1 MADISVIS
9 VPLASS
15 RLPYDFTSLLP
26 ADFEDLARDLTGKML
41 GVRFEAFG
49 PGPDGGIDGRHA
61 RDDGCVVLQAKHY
74 AGSSFSQL
82 KTAMKKER
90 ASIDR
95 LDSER
100 YILAT
105 SRPLSP
111 ANKAML
117 AVVIGPALLRE
128 ADILNQ
134 ADLNQ
139 LLRDYPELEKA
150 HLKLWLSSTAV
161 LQTIL
166 EAIINAGSHAF
177 TASGKAEIAAKVKV
191 YAPNPSLA
199 QAREVLDSRHVLIVS
214 GPPGVGKTTLAEIL
228 TFAYLRDGW
237 ELVALRSLEDGFN
250 RINDTKKQVFF
261 FDDFLGSIAL
271 DHQALAA
278 KDSELARFMQ
288 RVRKSPNARFIL
300 TTRAYILNEA
310 RQWSERIADRRVELS
325 TYVLDLS
332 SYTRAIR
339 ARILYNHLAIGGLPQ
354 SFVLALLNSGELPTI
369 IDHENYNPR
378 IVEWMTDVLGTEDI
392 SPDDYP
398 AAFIDTL
405 DNPTQLWEK
414 AFRKHITTPARHLL
428 IALFLSGRQGTDI
441 VTLRSFFEAFHARL
455 SADLGV
461 ARDPKDFE
469 QSLKQLEGGFVAI
482 EDRNV
487 DFINPSVRDYLAG
500 YLTDGALLPTA
511 AATCTSATGARQIWT
526 FAKEKLDWLALPALA
541 NAFVQATRHLVEA
554 SNDPF
559 KDLDSSGRI
568 SLLLEWWAHSGEVV
582 FADGALAI
590 ALTAPHGFAAWLD
603 GARLLELIGEL
614 HDPGHHE
621 PGQKAEEIADALEDV
636 VVQLFEEGMGS
647 DDLLK
652 MSDMVENGYYSD
664 KVRFGSHAA
673 INREI
678 EEIGDVVSNYTSESE
693 LDDHASVLRRLA
705 PRAGVPEIALERAL
719 QTVGERIEEVQVAQA
734 KSADPDVP
742 NTEAIADN
750 AFGDDALY
758 SLFDSLR

>member
-1 MADISVIS
+1 M
-9 VPLASS
+9 
-15 RLPYDFTSLLP
+15 PYDFTSLLP
-26 ADFEDLARDLTGKML
+26 ADFEDLARELVGKML
-41 GVRFEAFG
+41 DVRFEAFG

-61 RDDGCVVLQAKHY
+61 EDNGNVVLQAKHY
-74 AGSSFSQL
+74 VGSSFPQL

-90 ASIDR
+90 ASIDQ
-95 LDSER
+95 LESGR

-105 SRPLSP
+105 SRHLSP
-111 ANKAML
+111 ANKAAL
-117 AVVIGPALLRE
+117 AAVIGPALLRE
-128 ADILNQ
+128 SDILDQ
-134 ADLNQ
+134 GDLNQ
-139 LLRDYPELEKA
+139 LLRAYPEVEKA

-166 EAIINAGSHAF
+166 DAVVHAGSHAF

-199 QAREVLDSRHVLIVS
+199 QARAVLDNRHVLIVS

-228 TFAYLRDGW
+228 TFAYLREGW
-237 ELVALRSLEDGFN
+237 ELVALRSLEDGFE
-250 RINDTKKQVFF
+250 RIDDTKKQVFF

-271 DHQALAA
+271 DHRALAA

-325 TYVLDLS
+325 TYVLNLS

-354 SFVLALLNSGELPTI
+354 RYVLALLDSGKLPTI

-378 IVEWMTDVLGTEDI
+378 IMEWMTDVLGTEDI
-392 SPDDYP
+392 APEDYP
-398 AAFIDTL
+398 AAFIQTL
-405 DNPTQLWEK
+405 DNPTQLWDK
-414 AFRKHITTPARHLL
+414 AFSKHITTPARHLL
-428 IALFLSGRQGTDI
+428 VALFLSGPQGTEI
-441 VTLRSFFEAFHARL
+441 ETLRTLFEAFHAKL
-455 SADLGV
+455 CVDLGV

-482 EDRNV
+482 EDADVN
-487 DFINPSVRDYLAG
+487 FINPSVRDYLAG
-500 YLTDGALLPTA
+500 YLADGTLLPVA
-511 AATCTSATGARQIWT
+511 AATCTSARAARQIWM

-541 NAFVQATRHLVEA
+541 AAFVPATRHLIEA
-554 SNDPF
+554 STDAF
-559 KDLDSSGRI
+559 TDLDSSDRI
-568 SLLLEWWAHSGEVV
+568 SLLLEWWAHSGEVA
-582 FADGALAI
+582 FADGALTI
-590 ALTAPHGFAAWLD
+590 ALKPPHGFVAWRD
-603 GARLLELIGEL
+603 GARLLEMIGEL

-621 PGQKAEEIADALEDV
+621 PGQRANELADALQNV
-636 VVQLFEEGMGS
+636 VVQLFEEGMDS

-652 MSDMVENGYYSD
+652 MSDMVEDGDYSET
-664 KVRFGSHAA
+664 VRAASYAA
-673 INREI
+673 ITREI
-678 EEIGDVVSNYTSESE
+678 DEIDDVVSNYTSESE
-693 LDDHASVLRRLA
+693 LDDHASALRRLA
-705 PRAGVPEIALERAL
+705 PRAGVPKYSLQRALE
-719 QTVGERIEEVQVAQA
+719 TVGERIEEVQAAQA
-734 KSADPDVP
+734 KASDPDVP
-742 NTEAIADN
+742 NTEAVADD

>member
-1 MADISVIS
+1 
-9 VPLASS
+9 
-15 RLPYDFTSLLP
+15 LPYDFTSLLA
-26 ADFEDLARDLTGKML
+26 ADFEDLARDLVGKML

-49 PGPDGGIDGRHA
+49 PGPDGGTDGRHA
-61 RDDGCVVLQAKHY
+61 ADDGNVVLQAKHY
-74 AGSSFSQL
+74 AGSSFPKL

-95 LDSER
+95 LESGR

-105 SRPLSP
+105 SRHLSP
-111 ANKAML
+111 TNKAAL
-117 AVVIGPALLRE
+117 AALIGPALLRE
-128 ADILNQ
+128 SDILGQ
-134 ADLNQ
+134 GDLNQ
-139 LLRDYPELEKA
+139 LLRDHPEVEKA

-166 EAIINAGSHAF
+166 DAIVHAGSHAF

-191 YAPNPSLA
+191 YAPNPSLP
-199 QAREVLDSRHVLIVS
+199 QARRVLDNRHVLIVS

-228 TFAYLRDGW
+228 TFAYLREGW
-237 ELVALRSLEDGFN
+237 ELVALRSLEDGFE
-250 RINDTKKQVFF
+250 RIDDTKKQVFF

-271 DHQALAA
+271 DHRALAA

-354 SFVLALLNSGELPTI
+354 SYVLALLDSGELPTI

-378 IVEWMTDVLGTEDI
+378 VVEWMTDVLGTEGI
-392 SPDDYP
+392 APKDYA
-398 AAFIDTL
+398 AAFIETL
-405 DNPTQLWEK
+405 NNPTQLWDK
-414 AFRKHITTPARHLL
+414 AFSKHITISARHLL
-428 IALFLSGRQGTDI
+428 IALFLSGSQGGE
-441 VTLRSFFEAFHARL
+441 VETLRTFFEAFHARL
-455 SADLGV
+455 CADLGIP
-461 ARDPKDFE
+461 RDPKDFE

-482 EDRNV
+482 EDGEV

-500 YLTDGALLPTA
+500 YLADGALLPVA
-511 AATCTSATGARQIWT
+511 ATTCTSAAAARRIWT
-526 FAKEKLDWLALPALA
+526 FAKEKLDWLALPTLA
-541 NAFVQATRHLVEA
+541 AAFLPATRHLVVA
-554 SNDPF
+554 SPVSF
-559 KDLDSSGRI
+559 SDLDISERI
-568 SLLLEWWAHSGEVV
+568 SLLLEWWSHSDVIA
-582 FADGALAI
+582 FADSALAI
-590 ALTAPHGFAAWLD
+590 ARNPAHGITPWRD
-603 GARLLELIGEL
+603 GARLLKMIGEL
-614 HDPGHHE
+614 HDSGYHE
-621 PGQKAEEIADALEDV
+621 PGQRAEELADALEDV

-652 MSDMVENGYYSD
+652 MSDMVEDGDYSER
-664 KVRFGSHAA
+664 VQAACYAA
-673 INREI
+673 IIREI
-678 EEIGDVVSNYTSESE
+678 DEIRDTVSNYTSESE
-693 LDDHASVLRRLA
+693 LEDHASVLCRLA
-705 PRAGVPEIALERAL
+705 PRAGIPEYSLQRALE
-719 QTVGERIEEVQVAQA
+719 TVGERIEEVQSAQA
-734 KSADPDVP
+734 KALDPQVP
-742 NTEAIADN
+742 NIKAAADD

>member
-1 MADISVIS
+1 
-9 VPLASS
+9 
-15 RLPYDFTSLLP
+15 
-26 ADFEDLARDLTGKML
+26 
-41 GVRFEAFG
+41 
-49 PGPDGGIDGRHA
+49 
-61 RDDGCVVLQAKHY
+61 
-74 AGSSFSQL
+74 
-82 KTAMKKER
+82 MKKER
-90 ASIDR
+90 ASIDQ
-95 LDSER
+95 LECGR

-105 SRPLSP
+105 SRHLSP
-111 ANKAML
+111 ANKAAL
-117 AVVIGPALLRE
+117 AAVIGPALQRE
-128 ADILNQ
+128 SDILGQ
-134 ADLNQ
+134 GDLNQ
-139 LLRDYPELEKA
+139 LLRDHPEVEKA

-166 EAIINAGSHAF
+166 DAIVHAGSHAF

-199 QAREVLDSRHVLIVS
+199 QAREVLDNRHVLIVS

-228 TFAYLRDGW
+228 TFAYLREGW
-237 ELVALRSLEDGFN
+237 ELVALRSLEDGFE
-250 RINDTKKQVFF
+250 RIDDASKQVFF

-271 DHQALAA
+271 DHRALAA

-354 SFVLALLNSGELPTI
+354 SYVLALLDSGELPTI

-392 SPDDYP
+392 APEDYP
-398 AAFIDTL
+398 AAFIETL
-405 DNPTQLWEK
+405 DNPTQLWDK
-414 AFRKHITTPARHLL
+414 AFSKHITTPARHLL
-428 IALFLSGRQGTDI
+428 IALFLSGPQGAE
-441 VTLRSFFEAFHARL
+441 VETLRTLFEAFHSRL
-455 SADLGV
+455 CVDLGV

-469 QSLKQLEGGFVAI
+469 QSLKQLEGGFVVI
-482 EDRNV
+482 EDVDVDV

-500 YLTDGALLPTA
+500 YLADGVLLPAT
-511 AATCTSATGARQIWT
+511 AATCTSAKAARQIWT

-541 NAFVQATRHLVEA
+541 AAFLPATRHLVEA
-554 SNDPF
+554 SSDAF
-559 KDLDSSGRI
+559 TDLDSSDRI

-590 ALTAPHGFAAWLD
+590 ALKPLHGFKAWRD
-603 GARLLELIGEL
+603 GARLLEMIGEL
-614 HDPGHHE
+614 QDPSHHE
-621 PGQKAEEIADALEDV
+621 PGRRAEGLADALQDV

-652 MSDMVENGYYSD
+652 MSDMVEDGDYSD
-664 KVRFGSHAA
+664 RVQAASYAA
-673 INREI
+673 ITREI
-678 EEIGDVVSNYTSESE
+678 DEIGDVVSNYTSESE

-705 PRAGVPEIALERAL
+705 PRAGVPEYSLQRALE
-719 QTVGERIEEVQVAQA
+719 TVDERIEEVQVAQA
-734 KSADPDVP
+734 KASDPDVP
-742 NTEAIADN
+742 STEAVADD

-758 SLFDSLR
+758 NLFDSLR

>member
-1 MADISVIS
+1 M
-9 VPLASS
+9 
-15 RLPYDFTSLLP
+15 PYDFTSILP
-26 ADFEDLARDLTGKML
+26 ADFEDLARDLVGKML

-61 RDDGCVVLQAKHY
+61 EDDGNVVLQAKHY

-90 ASIDR
+90 ASIDQ
-95 LDSER
+95 LESGR

-105 SRPLSP
+105 SRHLSP
-111 ANKAML
+111 ANKAAL
-117 AVVIGPALLRE
+117 ASVIGPALLRE
-128 ADILNQ
+128 SDILGQ
-134 ADLNQ
+134 GDLNQ
-139 LLRDYPELEKA
+139 LLRDHPEVEKA

-166 EAIINAGSHAF
+166 DAIVHAGSHAF

-199 QAREVLDSRHVLIVS
+199 QAREVLDNRHVLIVS

-228 TFAYLRDGW
+228 TFAYLREGW
-237 ELVALRSLEDGFN
+237 ELVALRSLEDGFE
-250 RINDTKKQVFF
+250 RIDDTKKQIFF

-271 DHQALAA
+271 DHRALAA

-354 SFVLALLNSGELPTI
+354 SYVLALLDSGELPTI

-392 SPDDYP
+392 TPEDYP
-398 AAFIDTL
+398 AAFIETL
-405 DNPTQLWEK
+405 DNPTQLWDK
-414 AFRKHITTPARHLL
+414 AFSKHITIPARHLL
-428 IALFLSGRQGTDI
+428 IALFLSGPQATE
-441 VTLRSFFEAFHARL
+441 VETLRTLFEAFHARL
-455 SADLGV
+455 CVDLGV

-482 EDRNV
+482 EDV
-487 DFINPSVRDYLAG
+487 DVNFINPSVRDYLAG
-500 YLTDGALLPTA
+500 YLADGALLPVA
-511 AATCTSATGARQIWT
+511 AATCTSATAARQIWT
-526 FAKEKLDWLALPALA
+526 FAKGKLDWLALPALA
-541 NAFVQATRHLVEA
+541 AAFVPATRHLVEA
-554 SNDPF
+554 STDAF
-559 KDLDSSGRI
+559 TDLDSSDRI

-590 ALTAPHGFAAWLD
+590 TLKPPRGFTAWRD
-603 GARLLELIGEL
+603 GARLLEMIGEL
-614 HDPGHHE
+614 RDPGHHE
-621 PGQKAEEIADALEDV
+621 PGQRADELADALQDV

-652 MSDMVENGYYSD
+652 MSDMVEDGDYSER
-664 KVRFGSHAA
+664 VRAASHAA
-673 INREI
+673 ITREI
-678 EEIGDVVSNYTSESE
+678 DEIGDVVSNYTSESE

-705 PRAGVPEIALERAL
+705 PRAGVPEYSLQRALE
-719 QTVGERIEEVQVAQA
+719 TVGERIEEVQVAQA
-734 KSADPDVP
+734 KASDPDVP
-742 NTEAIADN
+742 NTKTIADD
-750 AFGDDALY
+750 AFGDNALY

>member
-1 MADISVIS
+1 
-9 VPLASS
+9 
-15 RLPYDFTSLLP
+15 
-26 ADFEDLARDLTGKML
+26 ML
-41 GVRFEAFG
+41 GVRLEAFG

-61 RDDGCVVLQAKHY
+61 EDDGNVVLQAKHY

-95 LDSER
+95 LESGR

-105 SRPLSP
+105 SRHLSP
-111 ANKAML
+111 ANKAAL
-117 AVVIGPALLRE
+117 AAVIGTALLQE
-128 ADILNQ
+128 SDILGQ
-134 ADLNQ
+134 GDLNQ
-139 LLRDYPELEKA
+139 LLHDHPEVEKA

-166 EAIINAGSHAF
+166 DAIVNAGSHAF

-199 QAREVLDSRHVLIVS
+199 QAREVLDNRHVLIVS

-228 TFAYLRDGW
+228 TFAYLRERW
-237 ELVALRSLEDGFN
+237 ELVALRSLEDGFE
-250 RINDTKKQVFF
+250 RIDDNKKQIFF

-271 DHQALAA
+271 DHRALAA

-288 RVRKSPNARFIL
+288 RVRKSPNARFVL

-339 ARILYNHLAIGGLPQ
+339 ARILYNHLAIGGLQQ
-354 SFVLALLNSGELPTI
+354 SYVLALLDSGELPTI

-378 IVEWMTDVLGTEDI
+378 IVEWMTDVLATEEI
-392 SPDDYP
+392 APEDYP
-398 AAFIDTL
+398 SAFIDTL
-405 DNPTQLWEK
+405 DNPTQLWDK
-414 AFRKHITTPARHLL
+414 AFSKHITTPARHLL
-428 IALFLSGRQGTDI
+428 IALFLSGRKGAD
-441 VTLRSFFEAFHARL
+441 VETLRTLFEAFHARL
-455 SADLGV
+455 SGDLGV

-469 QSLKQLEGGFVAI
+469 QSLGQLEGGFVAI
-482 EDRNV
+482 EGGDI

-500 YLTDGALLPTA
+500 YLADGVLLPIA
-511 AATCTSATGARQIWT
+511 AATCTSATAARQIWT

-541 NAFVQATRHLVEA
+541 GAFVPATRHLVDA
-554 SNDPF
+554 TTDAF
-559 KDLDSSGRI
+559 TDLDSSDRI
-568 SLLLEWWAHSGEVV
+568 SLLLEWWAHSGEVI
-582 FADGALAI
+582 FADAALAI
-590 ALTAPHGFAAWLD
+590 AIKSPHGFRAWRD
-603 GARLLELIGEL
+603 GARLLEMIREL

-621 PGQKAEEIADALEDV
+621 PGLRADELANAFEDI

-647 DDLLK
+647 DDLLM
-652 MSDMVENGYYSD
+652 MSDMLEDGDYSERV
-664 KVRFGSHAA
+664 KSASYGA

-678 EEIGDVVSNYTSESE
+678 EDIGEVVSNYTSQSE
-693 LDDHASVLRRLA
+693 LDDHASVLQRLA
-705 PRAGVPEIALERAL
+705 PRAGVPEIALRRAL
-719 QTVGERIEEVQVAQA
+719 ETVGERIEEVQVAQA
-734 KSADPDVP
+734 KASDPDLP
-742 NTEAIADN
+742 TSEAVTDD